1 MKGHTFWSDLKNYR
15 VLLLMLAPAVA
26 FFLLFAYIPMAGII
40 IAFKHYDYAGGIF
53 GSAWNGLDNFRFFFE
68 SGDAWRVTRNTA
80 LYNIAFIIV
89 NNSLQIF
96 AAIMLFEVGGKWF
109 RKITQSALFLP
120 YFISWVVV
128 GAIAYNL
135 LNYDIGTVNAL
146 LRGLGLEPVDIYN
159 TPSYWPYILVLVSA
173 WKGLGYGTVM
183 YLAAITGIDTEMYE
197 AAEIDGANIFQRIM
211 KVTIP
216 NLYPTIIIL
225 VLLAVGNIFRG
236 DFGMFYNMIGN
247 NGLLFSSTDVIDTF
261 VFRSLI
267 TSNDIGMSA
276 AAGVFQSVLGF
287 VTIMTRTLLSVNTTK
302 TAPCSKRIRSLVFQ
316 NGGNDMKQ
324 LDRKIFSGIGYVSLI
339 FLAILCIFPFV
350 LVVSSSFTEENKIIT
365 EGYQFIPTA
374 FSTEAYSIL
383 FKYPEQMIQAYLVT
397 IAVTI
402 IGTLV
407 GLFLTSMTAYA
418 LSRKDFKWRNKFSFF
433 FFFTTLFSGGL
444 VPWYLLMVNYLDMKD
459 TLAALVIPMMLNV
472 FYIIVMKSFM
482 GSIPEAI
489 VESAKIDGAG
499 DFKIYAR
506 LILPLSKPALATIGL
521 FLALAYWNDW
531 YNALLFISN
540 ENLMPLQYYLYK
552 MLGNM
557 DGMRKAMM
565 GAGAVVTTSIPTES
579 LKMAMTV
586 VATGPILLA
595 YPFVQKY
602 FVQGLTIGA
611 VKG

>member
-1 MKGHTFWSDLKNYR
+1 
-15 VLLLMLAPAVA
+15 
-26 FFLLFAYIPMAGII
+26 
-40 IAFKHYDYAGGIF
+40 
-53 GSAWNGLDNFRFFFE
+53 
-68 SGDAWRVTRNTA
+68 
-80 LYNIAFIIV
+80 
-89 NNSLQIF
+89 
-96 AAIMLFEVGGKWF
+96 
-109 RKITQSALFLP
+109 
-120 YFISWVVV
+120 
-128 GAIAYNL
+128 
-135 LNYDIGTVNAL
+135 
-146 LRGLGLEPVDIYN
+146 
-159 TPSYWPYILVLVSA
+159 
-173 WKGLGYGTVM
+173 
-183 YLAAITGIDTEMYE
+183 
-197 AAEIDGANIFQRIM
+197 
-211 KVTIP
+211 
-216 NLYPTIIIL
+216 
-225 VLLAVGNIFRG
+225 
-236 DFGMFYNMIGN
+236 
-247 NGLLFSSTDVIDTF
+247 
-261 VFRSLI
+261 
-267 TSNDIGMSA
+267 
-276 AAGVFQSVLGF
+276 
-287 VTIMTRTLLSVNTTK
+287 
-302 TAPCSKRIRSLVFQ
+302 
-316 NGGNDMKQ
+316 MKQ

-339 FLAILCIFPFV
+339 FLSVLCIFPFI
-350 LVVSSSFTEENKIIT
+350 LVVSSSFTEESKILT
-365 EGYQFIPTA
+365 DGYQFIPTA

-383 FKYPEQMIQAYLVT
+383 FKYPEQMIQAYIVT
-397 IAVTI
+397 IGVTI
-402 IGTLV
+402 LGTVL

-418 LSRKDFKWRNKFSFF
+418 LSRRDFKWRNKFSFF

-444 VPWYLLMVNYLDMKD
+444 VPWYLLMVNYLHMKD
-459 TLAALVIPMMLNV
+459 TLMALVVPMMLNV

-531 YNALLFISN
+531 YNALLFVSN

-595 YPFVQKY
+595 YPFVQRY

>member
-1 MKGHTFWSDLKNYR
+1 
-15 VLLLMLAPAVA
+15 
-26 FFLLFAYIPMAGII
+26 
-40 IAFKHYDYAGGIF
+40 
-53 GSAWNGLDNFRFFFE
+53 
-68 SGDAWRVTRNTA
+68 
-80 LYNIAFIIV
+80 
-89 NNSLQIF
+89 
-96 AAIMLFEVGGKWF
+96 
-109 RKITQSALFLP
+109 
-120 YFISWVVV
+120 
-128 GAIAYNL
+128 
-135 LNYDIGTVNAL
+135 
-146 LRGLGLEPVDIYN
+146 
-159 TPSYWPYILVLVSA
+159 
-173 WKGLGYGTVM
+173 
-183 YLAAITGIDTEMYE
+183 
-197 AAEIDGANIFQRIM
+197 
-211 KVTIP
+211 
-216 NLYPTIIIL
+216 
-225 VLLAVGNIFRG
+225 
-236 DFGMFYNMIGN
+236 
-247 NGLLFSSTDVIDTF
+247 
-261 VFRSLI
+261 
-267 TSNDIGMSA
+267 
-276 AAGVFQSVLGF
+276 
-287 VTIMTRTLLSVNTTK
+287 
-302 TAPCSKRIRSLVFQ
+302 
-316 NGGNDMKQ
+316 MKQ

-339 FLAILCIFPFV
+339 VLAILCIFPFV
-350 LVVSSSFTEENKIIT
+350 LVVSSSFTEENKIVT
-365 EGYQFIPTA
+365 DGYQFIPTA

-397 IAVTI
+397 ISVTV
-402 IGTLV
+402 IGTLL

-418 LSRKDFKWRNKFSFF
+418 LSRKDFKWRNNFSFF

-444 VPWYLLMVNYLDMKD
+444 VPWYLLMVNYLNMKD
-459 TLAALVIPMMLNV
+459 TMTALVVPMMLNV

-482 GSIPEAI
+482 GGIPEAI

-565 GAGAVVTTSIPTES
+565 GAGAVVTTAIPTES

-595 YPFVQKY
+595 YPFVQRY